1 MSRTVRISADTL
13 ARQRRAADPAASA
26 WVEANAGSGKTYVL
40 TRRVLRL
47 LLSDVPPG
55 AILCLTYT
63 KAAAAEMRRRVAATL
78 AQWAL
83 LDEAALSAEID
94 ALDGAPTP
102 KKLRLARTLFAH
114 ALETPGGLKIVTIHA
129 FCESVLHRF
138 PLEAGVPFDFSVIE
152 DEDRAGM
159 ILGARES
166 VLAGGLRGETGIA
179 GPVGRLFALMT
190 DSAITKA
197 IDEALADGR
206 KLRPVLADRGRAKAR
221 LRTWL
226 GCGDG
231 LSAEAVDAR
240 IVAERLVGPAEIARL
255 FALCPPKPGGSQ
267 TEDKLGRLDLAAP
280 DPQDW
285 MAAFLTADQA
295 VPKTFPKKA
304 VKSGDPALAEMLVAE
319 AERLADLAE
328 MRKLALLLDRS
339 DAILDVLGVIADSY
353 EAQKRARS
361 LLDFDDLIE
370 KLGDLFANPAYGP
383 WVQYKLDAGIT
394 HILVDESQ
402 DTNPE
407 QWRVVREIARE
418 FFVGDSAIE
427 RPRTLFAVG
436 DQKQSIYSFQGAEPR
451 LFGDAG
457 REFQRHAER
466 VDKPF
471 ERVPLHTSF
480 RTLKGILEAVDLV
493 CERPDIAAALLAE
506 DKIVHETARPEA
518 GGTVTLW
525 PPVQQPDEGEEGAE
539 WPLEASESLK
549 SAPRQLAERIAAEI
563 ASWVAQRRPLG
574 PRGRAVTPDD
584 VLILVQVRSALF
596 FELIRALNARG
607 LPTPGADRLAVTSHI
622 AVLDLLAL
630 GDVLLNPADDLQ
642 LAALLRSPLFDVDE
656 DLLFALAHDRD
667 GRLWDSLMQ
676 ARAPQA
682 QAAAAQLRD
691 WRSYLDFGRPFE
703 FFAQILY
710 ADGGLRRFQ
719 ARLGGEVEDV
729 LAQFLELAM
738 GHEQTAQPSLEG
750 FLAAMRASVVTIKR
764 ELAETGAGVR
774 VMTVHGAKG
783 LEADVVVLADACRFN
798 ARPPAVLPLEVR
810 INGRFTPL
818 PVWLPAAAAR
828 PAALREAAVAEAAR
842 EREEH
847 NRLLYV
853 ALTRARRRL
862 IVAPYFARNQKNL
875 PPESW
880 YGMVDAAFATADMV
894 QNIADPASGA
904 VTRVLAS
911 GRAVVTPR
919 EAPAARQLAP
929 APDWLFTPAAREEA
943 PPAPISPSRAAPLQP
958 AGAAPRQTSETV
970 AAREAA
976 RFAGAL
982 LHTLLEHLP
991 AAPAAD
997 RAALA
1002 RRYVARRT
1010 ATLTPGDPA
1019 FLQPERQAWIV
1030 DSALGLVAAPQLAP
1044 LFGAHA
1050 IAEAPIAGN
1059 VNLPGRGPTPV
1070 SGQIDRL
1077 AVTADTV
1084 WLADFKLAGLASD
1097 APPPQA
1103 YVTQL
1108 ALYAAL
1114 LRQAWPD
1121 RAVRPLLVY
1130 ADGPRILELEEAA
1143 CRAALARL

>member
-783 LEADVVVLADACRFN
+783 LEAPIVILADAVSTPSAKHLGRDVHLCPEAPGPFLIHAAGRKDHVAKTLPVAEAQEERQRQEYWRKLYVAMTRAEDELYVTGAMTP
-798 ARPPAVLPLEVR
+798 ARKAETQLKGSWYEAIEAALAPLSAPVHDAEGEVTGLVFPALRPLPAPITELAVPPKPVGAFIETGALLAPVRRETVRPSSAHEASDPHKALDTVEQSLGDADTARQRGVALHALLQHLGKLPRADWERVLDKALPALLPQRPELHAQLAQKAVALLEKPYPRDIFGPLSRAEVPILIDGLRGTSPVRIAGRIDRLVVTKDSVLVVDFKSDAAVPDGPEAVPPAYLTQLGLYALVARQLFPGWRVETAILWTSLESLMFLPEVLTSR
-810 INGRFTPL
+810 
-818 PVWLPAAAAR
+818 AAAA
-828 PAALREAAVAEAAR
+828 
-842 EREEH
+842 
-847 NRLLYV
+847 
-853 ALTRARRRL
+853 
-862 IVAPYFARNQKNL
+862 
-875 PPESW
+875 
-880 YGMVDAAFATADMV
+880 
-894 QNIADPASGA
+894 
-904 VTRVLAS
+904 
-911 GRAVVTPR
+911 
-919 EAPAARQLAP
+919 
-929 APDWLFTPAAREEA
+929 FT
-943 PPAPISPSRAAPLQP
+943 L
-958 AGAAPRQTSETV
+958 
-970 AAREAA
+970 
-976 RFAGAL
+976 
-982 LHTLLEHLP
+982 
-991 AAPAAD
+991 
-997 RAALA
+997 
-1002 RRYVARRT
+1002 
-1010 ATLTPGDPA
+1010 
-1019 FLQPERQAWIV
+1019 
-1030 DSALGLVAAPQLAP
+1030 
-1044 LFGAHA
+1044 
-1050 IAEAPIAGN
+1050 
-1059 VNLPGRGPTPV
+1059 
-1070 SGQIDRL
+1070 
-1077 AVTADTV
+1077 
-1084 WLADFKLAGLASD
+1084 K
-1097 APPPQA
+1097 
-1103 YVTQL
+1103 
-1108 ALYAAL
+1108 
-1114 LRQAWPD
+1114 
-1121 RAVRPLLVY
+1121 
-1130 ADGPRILELEEAA
+1130 
-1143 CRAALARL
+1143 